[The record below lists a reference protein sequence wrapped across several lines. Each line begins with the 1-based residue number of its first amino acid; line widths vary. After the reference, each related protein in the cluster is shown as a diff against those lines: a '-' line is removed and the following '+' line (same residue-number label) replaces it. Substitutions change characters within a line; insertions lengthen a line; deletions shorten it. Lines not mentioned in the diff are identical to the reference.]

1 MFKAYKYVL
10 KLTNMRSGKDNNL
23 IYSEAYKY
31 ALKITNMISGKDSNL
46 IYSEVKHILH
56 REIVLSPKVRDDGKT
71 TYSIHHQG

>member
-1 MFKAYKYVL
+1 MFKFYKYVL

-31 ALKITNMISGKDSNL
+31 ALKITNMISGKNSNL
-46 IYSEVKHILH
+46 IYSEVILH

>member
-1 MFKAYKYVL
+1 MLERILVKAYKYIL

-46 IYSEVKHILH
+46 IYRAKM
-56 REIVLSPKVRDDGKT
+56 
-71 TYSIHHQG
+71 